1 MILSAVLATS
11 FLFVGSVVANA
22 QVYNSKTTQTI
33 SLAPAS
39 GSAFYGTYLSSKSGS
54 GLPGI
59 TNGGLT
65 DKRVACSKPMTPD
78 TCALHCS
85 VAKS

>member
-39 GSAFYGTYLSSKSGS
+39 GSAFYGTYLSSS
-54 GLPGI
+54 LPGI